1 MEEKRIVAWARHR
14 ERPIHTALAARAM
27 ISLDQFYEVKDDYS
41 SCQNMSDVRD
51 DGLISAHQM
60 TATES

>member
-1 MEEKRIVAWARHR
+1 
-14 ERPIHTALAARAM
+14 M

-41 SCQNMSDVRD
+41 SCQNMSDVREL

-60 TATES
+60 TAMESYKVDGGDGLRV